1 MCHVGGNGPDPSE
14 SVTET
19 QTEEM
24 SVSMQMNNTNFD
36 GSMGHQ
42 VFNNQSY
49 NNVGKINQQNRTMN
63 DVRRNDRNQTFSPGN
78 NTRLDKDRRE
88 QL

>member
-1 MCHVGGNGPDPSE
+1 MCHGAGNGPDPSE

-36 GSMGHQ
+36 YSLGPMVS
-42 VFNNQSY
+42 NNYQNSNVSKHEQSESTKP
-49 NNVGKINQQNRTMN
+49 NHEWRE
-63 DVRRNDRNQTFSPGN
+63 
-78 NTRLDKDRRE
+78 KD
-88 QL
+88 